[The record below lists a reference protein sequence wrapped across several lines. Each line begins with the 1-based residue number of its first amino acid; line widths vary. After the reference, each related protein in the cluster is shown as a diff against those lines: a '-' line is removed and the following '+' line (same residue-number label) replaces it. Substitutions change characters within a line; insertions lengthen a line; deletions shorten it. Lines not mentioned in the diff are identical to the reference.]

1 MKKLLIIFLFLT
13 IKLVA
18 TDNLLSSDWQEFYSI
33 TGNCSIN
40 FPNKPYHRS
49 QVLPIYDVNAYMK
62 YDVYLSEMDD
72 KNSVCMMVVASYPTA
87 IDPKKEEASLE
98 SFLNGMIGTNK
109 NRKIIK
115 ANFCDFKNCNAIE
128 FFVEKENRLF
138 NGKALIFKDKL
149 YLIAIEHNKEIELK
163 DDLNNYLN
171 SFSFK
176 D

>member
-1 MKKLLIIFLFLT
+1 MKKLLFIFLFLS

-18 TDNLLSSDWQEFYSI
+18 LDWQEFYSI

-40 FPNKPYHRS
+40 FPTKPYHRA

-62 YDVYLSEMDD
+62 YDVYLSEMDE
-72 KNSVCMMVVASYPTA
+72 KNSVCMMVVACYPTA

-98 SFLNGMIGTNK
+98 SFLNGMIGKNK

-128 FFVEKENRLF
+128 FFVEKEDRAF

-149 YLIAIEHNKEIELK
+149 YLIAIEHDKQIVMEEEL
-163 DDLNNYLN
+163 NEYLN
-171 SFSFK
+171 SFNLK
-176 D
+176 E